1 MIDIVDELRCI
12 DRNGAF
18 HSRGMP
24 REDGHPVC
32 QRAADEIQR
41 LRVLFV
47 DRDGAYVPEAA
58 KSGVSK
64 WRAGLDDLSR
74 ELLSILANIQTA
86 ATMSAVLV
94 NDPEEQAAWE
104 AVRDKAAQGAQ
115 AYRKAKYP
123 PTSGDKAEAGQ

>member
-1 MIDIVDELRCI
+1 MIDIVVELRCV
-12 DRNGAF
+12 DRNGSF
-18 HSRGMP
+18 HSQGMP

-32 QRAADEIQR
+32 QRAADEIER
-41 LRVLFV
+41 LRCLLVEGDQV
-47 DRDGAYVPEAA
+47 YKPVPGQRGA
-58 KSGVSK
+58 SN

-94 NDPEEQAAWE
+94 IDPEEQAAWE
-104 AVRDKAAQGAQ
+104 AVRDKAAEGAQ

-123 PTSGDKAEAGQ
+123 PATDQQAD